1 MSGILPLGPPLGTTE
16 PATPRAHDGP
26 APAALTGDN
35 ETVVA
40 TGSHSSS
47 SADENSKP
55 EENAKPE
62 ENSKPFNKAL
72 AIPIH
77 NELNQSASS
86 SMDNVA
92 ELGGA
97 EHHHVSVARGK
108 AEFAALERKFSNMS
122 QASARLK
129 RTQTG
134 QSAISRRFSRTTDVE
149 STANGAAG
157 NEKADN
163 DDKVEFNLLETMR
176 ASRERS
182 DRAGIKHKEVGVVWE
197 DLEVSPVTTPGYRSA
212 DLARLSVQEVSRS
225 ISAHSS
231 MRSLSR
237 SSLPSFSSSAFS
249 ASSPLLPSL
258 VPFFNLNLVF
268 SALEKCVSSS
278 VGPTRVAPP
287 S

>member
-1 MSGILPLGPPLGTTE
+1 LPLGPPLGTTE
-16 PATPRAHDGP
+16 PATPRAHDEP

-40 TGSHSSS
+40 TASHSSS
-47 SADENSKP
+47 SADEKP
-55 EENAKPE
+55 
-62 ENSKPFNKAL
+62 KPFNKAL

-77 NELNQSASS
+77 NEMNHSASS

-157 NEKADN
+157 AEKADD

-182 DRAGIKHKEVGVVWE
+182 DRAGIKRKEVGVVWE
-197 DLEVSPVTTPGYRSA
+197 DLEVSAVT
-212 DLARLSVQEVSRS
+212 
-225 ISAHSS
+225 
-231 MRSLSR
+231 
-237 SSLPSFSSSAFS
+237 
-249 ASSPLLPSL
+249 
-258 VPFFNLNLVF
+258 
-268 SALEKCVSSS
+268 
-278 VGPTRVAPP
+278 AP
-287 S
+287 